1 MGKQRNVRVVAMFF
15 LIISLI
21 TLSVAFAMISK
32 KLNITGQAKLDP
44 VKWGIYFKSDKE
56 DGLLTANPEG
66 KASVNS
72 QPNINS
78 DNPTK
83 IEGLAVT
90 LNEPGDKVSFTVD
103 LVNESDINAIIS

>member
-1 MGKQRNVRVVAMFF
+1 M
-15 LIISLI
+15 
-21 TLSVAFAMISK
+21 
-32 KLNITGQAKLDP
+32 
-44 VKWGIYFKSDKE
+44 
-56 DGLLTANPEG
+56 LTANPEG

-103 LVNESDINAIIS
+103 LVNESDINAITRLFQLVNKKSIIFLNVYKGL